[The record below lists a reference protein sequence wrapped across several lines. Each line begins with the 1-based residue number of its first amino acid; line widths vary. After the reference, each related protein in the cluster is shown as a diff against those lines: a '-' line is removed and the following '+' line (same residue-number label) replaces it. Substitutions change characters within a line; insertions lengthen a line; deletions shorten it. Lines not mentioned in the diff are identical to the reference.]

1 MPQISLQ
8 REGALLTIYKVRSL
22 KIYEWVLNFRLLKIA
37 FLYICTS
44 NNVTCTRFQPFLD
57 IFCPLQAQK
66 RWQTLTGHLLD
77 LKWKMRSCLRGQ
89 PQIFTICGY
98 FTTFWNFAKKKSKI
112 FYKLRKFVKAYRG
125 ISLWIMHWMMQ
136 IALWCGRYAAS
147 VVEPRWKMERGD
159 IWFSQVHAPDGMNT
173 FEGPSSGAPYTF

>member
-1 MPQISLQ
+1 MFFYTFVSAIMSL
-8 REGALLTIYKVRSL
+8 VP
-22 KIYEWVLNFRLLKIA
+22 VLA
-37 FLYICTS
+37 FS
-44 NNVTCTRFQPFLD
+44 
-57 IFCPLQAQK
+57 
-66 RWQTLTGHLLD
+66 WHLLSITSTKKVTNSD
-77 LKWKMRSCLRGQ
+77 GTPLRLEMENEVMSKRSTPNIYNLWLFYNFLKLC
-89 PQIFTICGY
+89 
-98 FTTFWNFAKKKSKI
+98 KKKRVVRYSI
-112 FYKLRKFVKAYRG
+112 YYESLLKAYRG

>member
-1 MPQISLQ
+1 MYPF
-8 REGALLTIYKVRSL
+8 V
-22 KIYEWVLNFRLLKIA
+22 A
-37 FLYICTS
+37 F
-44 NNVTCTRFQPFLD
+44 P
-57 IFCPLQAQK
+57 
-66 RWQTLTGHLLD
+66 WHLLSITSTKKVTNSD
-77 LKWKMRSCLRGQ
+77 GTPLRLEMENEVMSKRSTPNIYNLWLFYNFLKLC
-89 PQIFTICGY
+89 
-98 FTTFWNFAKKKSKI
+98 KKRRVRYSI
-112 FYKLRKFVKAYRG
+112 NYESLLKAYRG